1 MLFSGFRRKRHLKV
15 GDSEDELSRRKSL
28 LQFYHKA
35 PTDDISL
42 EEFEQLAVERLK
54 VLRAFEIAAAKFNKF
69 SQEYRDSVVADLRR
83 QKLHAYVGHVPED
96 SAGAAILRKDNISH
110 FILLLAFCQ
119 TQDLRRWFISMEI
132 DLFRFR
138 LQNESQAG
146 LQDFFRDSKMDFK
159 AISAEEKAAHA
170 EDIIDSSR
178 DLTATKL
185 ETMDVYKVPFTEVLK
200 LVSERA
206 VFLRGGEAYV
216 PAESIG
222 AVVESRYRVH
232 LSQMLAQTARALP
245 RLDEEDRLLP
255 ILRALTK
262 MEVGCGFDAGQA
274 TDAVTPEMIDQ
285 LSKESFPLCM
295 KSTHTALRSNHHLRH
310 GARMQYGLFLK
321 GVGLG
326 LQDALRFWREEFSKH
341 VGAENFD
348 KRYSYNIR
356 HNYGTEGK
364 RTNYTPYSCGKI
376 ITTNPP
382 GPGDAHG
389 CPFRH
394 FDHKKLEERL
404 KEEGIRDAN
413 LREVMD
419 YVDKG
424 HYQLACTTTFRIT
437 QKSPE
442 LAQVIGH
449 PNEYYQLSRQ
459 FRDSSA
465 SKDGKTGSMRSI
477 KTTKSLMYSQ
487 PVGKQ
492 KDEFDDDDADLDK
505 ILAEA
510 EMKEA
515 EAEPEETAMEH

>member
-1 MLFSGFRRKRHLKV
+1 
-15 GDSEDELSRRKSL
+15 
-28 LQFYHKA
+28 
-35 PTDDISL
+35 
-42 EEFEQLAVERLK
+42 
-54 VLRAFEIAAAKFNKF
+54 
-69 SQEYRDSVVADLRR
+69 
-83 QKLHAYVGHVPED
+83 
-96 SAGAAILRKDNISH
+96 
-110 FILLLAFCQ
+110 
-119 TQDLRRWFISMEI
+119 
-132 DLFRFR
+132 
-138 LQNESQAG
+138 
-146 LQDFFRDSKMDFK
+146 
-159 AISAEEKAAHA
+159 
-170 EDIIDSSR
+170 
-178 DLTATKL
+178 
-185 ETMDVYKVPFTEVLK
+185 
-200 LVSERA
+200 
-206 VFLRGGEAYV
+206 
-216 PAESIG
+216 
-222 AVVESRYRVH
+222 
-232 LSQMLAQTARALP
+232 
-245 RLDEEDRLLP
+245 
-255 ILRALTK
+255 
-262 MEVGCGFDAGQA
+262 
-274 TDAVTPEMIDQ
+274 
-285 LSKESFPLCM
+285 M
-295 KSTHTALRSNHHLRH
+295 KSIHTALRSNHHLRH

-404 KEEGIRDAN
+404 KEEGVRDAN

-424 HYQLACTTTFRIT
+424 HYQLACTATFRIT

-459 FRDSSA
+459 FRDTSA

-477 KTTKSLMYSQ
+477 ETTKSLMYSQ

-492 KDEFDDDDADLDK
+492 KDEFDDDADLDK

-510 EMKEA
+510 EMKGA